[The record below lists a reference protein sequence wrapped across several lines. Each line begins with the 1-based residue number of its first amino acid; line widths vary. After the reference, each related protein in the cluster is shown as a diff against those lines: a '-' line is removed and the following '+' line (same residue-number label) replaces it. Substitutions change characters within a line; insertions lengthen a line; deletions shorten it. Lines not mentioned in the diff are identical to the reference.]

1 MTTLFGDARIIK
13 PQSINMKMRI
23 LPTGILAA
31 ACWLSVTL
39 SGCINMSNQE
49 KVPAETIT
57 EQLIDSTANYVIKA
71 SYPKDVQDKESVI
84 KKWVE
89 LKVSD
94 KKFEWKDVKEGTN
107 VYIISFTTAKSD
119 SSQTVGY
126 VMNEYENTGGASGNQ
141 KVTSFSFRNNQL
153 LDIQQILNFANN
165 NDIQL
170 TRLLA
175 AQAAKDTMTFS
186 TDMYNESF
194 GLNFLKEDGVTL
206 DKEKCKC
213 DGFFFGSNFQCFV
226 IRNEGIGFVFGK
238 YVVGPGSSQTPEILL
253 DWKTLEPYIQSG
265 FSRIPK
271 K

>member
-1 MTTLFGDARIIK
+1 
-13 PQSINMKMRI
+13 MRI
-23 LPTGILAA
+23 LPTGFLAG
-31 ACWLSVTL
+31 ACLLSLTWT
-39 SGCINMSNQE
+39 GCINMSNQE
-49 KVPAETIT
+49 KAPAETAT
-57 EQLIDSTANYVIKA
+57 EQLTDSTANYVIKA
-71 SYPKDVQDKESVI
+71 SYPKDAQDKEAVI

-94 KKFEWKDVKEGTN
+94 KKMEWKNVKEGTN
-107 VYIISFTTAKSD
+107 VYIIGFTTVKSD

-153 LDIQQILNFANN
+153 LDIQQILNFSNN
-165 NDIQL
+165 NDISL
-170 TRLLA
+170 TKLLA
-175 AQAAKDTMTFS
+175 AQASKDTMTFS
-186 TDMYNESF
+186 APMYNESL
-194 GLNFLKEDGVTL
+194 GLNFLKADGVTV

-253 DWKTLEPYIQSG
+253 DWKTLEPYLQPG